1 MVSGELGGRDD
12 GGNEGS
18 DVHGVR
24 RSRAGV
30 QGARA
35 SDDGAEEPW
44 VLDVDDEARDHRD
57 GHADRRYKLILEASE
72 ERDG

>member
-1 MVSGELGGRDD
+1 MQD
-12 GGNEGS
+12 GGGDEGS

-24 RSRAGV
+24 RSQAGV

-44 VLDVDDEARDHRD
+44 VLDVDDEARDH
-57 GHADRRYKLILEASE
+57 
-72 ERDG
+72 